1 MMFLVLFGSLAVA
14 MAIASQGNLR
24 TAATHLHVLRSMG
37 AAETGMEIA
46 QARIEHAISRFVIE
60 RGEVEASF
68 GSGLWA
74 GTYGSGYGV
83 VTVLPLSNGDVP
95 TGIADA
101 LMRIHNDDVNVVTI
115 GTLDTPRI
123 ATAPSGLPPGVYA
136 GTNWVQTPAIGLVTQ
151 ANAPNPT
158 PQGDAIGS
166 AFQITYAPLAD
177 GVTVR
182 IIVTGYDFDHSQGGK
197 LMSRTIMQDYTM
209 AKRVD
214 QAVVSP
220 SRIMIGKN
228 VLIKG
233 DMGASFD
240 DLSFEDGQPLILKS
254 DFENL
259 HATLDQHI
267 QWFHRNLRDF
277 DADNDNR
284 LRAGHP
290 IEGEGFMFDLERDGI
305 PEHIYQ
311 DKTQDGFL
319 DEFDLFLD
327 FYDSDGDGRV
337 ALSDALRAGT
347 INSALSAEFVDG
359 TGDGIDDD
367 LALLI
372 DGSLPDRNDNGISGW
387 DDADNNGLWDP
398 GETFNDIDPAS
409 GEPSDHVLGF
419 RDGVIDRRDQYA
431 KVGGRLMFRADQSTW
446 ETEFGPL
453 SDTLEGPV
461 IPRDDRAPLTFGA
474 TAAELP
480 DLSPGSFTGSQ
491 TALADATVGEPTFAE
506 QVASNLGVA
515 LTALPTYVETGSD
528 PDPQYYRLDPDS
540 FTDNDL
546 LPDNHTD
553 AYFEKMPFNSPNF
566 SDWYYRP
573 VYRNML
579 FKNIEIP
586 EGTNALFV
594 NCTFVG
600 VTWVR
605 SRVAN
610 THPNWVL
617 YGRMVK
623 DPSTSGPTA
632 GRPIH
637 AIARAPYTGAFPPDN
652 LPSTALPPQ
661 QELLMPVNAEANA
674 LDKADFPTDDRPIN
688 YNDLPDP
695 LVINGKRVLDT
706 RPFSNNIRFHD
717 CLFIGSITS
726 DAPTNYTHPRNKLQ
740 FTGGTR
746 FLDEHPDPILAVQAQ
761 YRPNPED
768 VDEIAKSS
776 MMLPH
781 YSVDIGTFNSPPEQD
796 IRLKGMIISGI
807 MDIRGNAQIDGALV
821 MTFRPVFG
829 SPPLVDILGNP
840 IGNPA
845 QFNATLGYFGPD
857 DGDEESIDPLTLPI
871 GSGGVRIVG
880 YDTTVPPDGLADVSP
895 FDPQPPG
902 SVEVPFHGY
911 GRIELRLDTDMV
923 MPDGIL
929 LPLRVDRQ
937 RGSYLEG
944 RL

>member
-1 MMFLVLFGSLAVA
+1 
-14 MAIASQGNLR
+14 
-24 TAATHLHVLRSMG
+24 
-37 AAETGMEIA
+37 
-46 QARIEHAISRFVIE
+46 
-60 RGEVEASF
+60 
-68 GSGLWA
+68 
-74 GTYGSGYGV
+74 
-83 VTVLPLSNGDVP
+83 
-95 TGIADA
+95 
-101 LMRIHNDDVNVVTI
+101 
-115 GTLDTPRI
+115 
-123 ATAPSGLPPGVYA
+123 
-136 GTNWVQTPAIGLVTQ
+136 
-151 ANAPNPT
+151 
-158 PQGDAIGS
+158 
-166 AFQITYAPLAD
+166 
-177 GVTVR
+177 
-182 IIVTGYDFDHSQGGK
+182 
-197 LMSRTIMQDYTM
+197 
-209 AKRVD
+209 
-214 QAVVSP
+214 
-220 SRIMIGKN
+220 
-228 VLIKG
+228 
-233 DMGASFD
+233 
-240 DLSFEDGQPLILKS
+240 
-254 DFENL
+254 
-259 HATLDQHI
+259 
-267 QWFHRNLRDF
+267 
-277 DADNDNR
+277 
-284 LRAGHP
+284 
-290 IEGEGFMFDLERDGI
+290 
-305 PEHIYQ
+305 
-311 DKTQDGFL
+311 
-319 DEFDLFLD
+319 
-327 FYDSDGDGRV
+327 
-337 ALSDALRAGT
+337 
-347 INSALSAEFVDG
+347 
-359 TGDGIDDD
+359 
-367 LALLI
+367 
-372 DGSLPDRNDNGISGW
+372 
-387 DDADNNGLWDP
+387 
-398 GETFNDIDPAS
+398 
-409 GEPSDHVLGF
+409 
-419 RDGVIDRRDQYA
+419 
-431 KVGGRLMFRADQSTW
+431 
-446 ETEFGPL
+446 
-453 SDTLEGPV
+453 
-461 IPRDDRAPLTFGA
+461 
-474 TAAELP
+474 
-480 DLSPGSFTGSQ
+480 
-491 TALADATVGEPTFAE
+491 
-506 QVASNLGVA
+506 
-515 LTALPTYVETGSD
+515 
-528 PDPQYYRLDPDS
+528 
-540 FTDNDL
+540 
-546 LPDNHTD
+546 
-553 AYFEKMPFNSPNF
+553 MPFNSPNF